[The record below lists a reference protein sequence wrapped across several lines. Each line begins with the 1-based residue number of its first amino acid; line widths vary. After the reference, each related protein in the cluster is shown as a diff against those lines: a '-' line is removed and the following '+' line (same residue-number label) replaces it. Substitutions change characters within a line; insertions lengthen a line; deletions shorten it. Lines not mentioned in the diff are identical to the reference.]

1 MRLKKWF
8 PAKALKIGLLVATG
22 LLLANPGLSL
32 AADNTVV
39 SIYVDG
45 VKNVVST
52 NAATVGDVLE
62 RAQVEIRQ
70 DDLVEPA
77 LSTEFTSEIFNI
89 NIYRAKPVVVVD
101 GGTEIRTNTPYKN
114 PKLIAE
120 RSAGLTV
127 FPEDQYRTELI
138 LDVLDGIG
146 MKIHVERAKPIT
158 VKIDG
163 VSLSLRSQKAT
174 VNEMFIEKGI
184 VVSDVDQLNVAR
196 DAAITD
202 NMEIIVTRIG
212 KDVVV
217 QEEPIAFQT
226 ETIFD
231 GNQPVGFEQVQQLG
245 QPGKRLVTYEIT
257 HGDNQEISRIEL
269 QAVIIANPITKVIVR
284 GSKQPAGAN
293 ADAFLQLRFCES
305 GNNYA
310 ANTGNGYYGAYQFS
324 SGTWNSM
331 GTGYGRADLAPPAV
345 QDDAARRLQA
355 RAGWGQW
362 PSCAAKLNLY

>member
-1 MRLKKWF
+1 MKV
-8 PAKALKIGLLVATG
+8 GLLVATA
-22 LLLANPGLSL
+22 LILANPGLSL

-52 NAATVGDVLE
+52 NANTVGEVLE
-62 RAQVEIRQ
+62 RAKINIRQ

-77 LSTEFTSEIFNI
+77 PMTEFTSEIFNI
-89 NIYRAKPVVVVD
+89 NVFRAKPVVVVD
-101 GGTEIRTNTPYKN
+101 KDKEIKVNSPYQN

-120 RSAGLTV
+120 KSAQLTV
-127 FPEDQYRTELI
+127 YPEDEYRSELI
-138 LDVLDGIG
+138 LNVLDGIG
-146 MKIHVERAKPIT
+146 MKVYVERATPVII
-158 VKIDG
+158 KIDG
-163 VSLSLRSQKAT
+163 VTLPLRTQKRT
-174 VNEMFIEKGI
+174 VSEIFKEKGI
-184 VVSDVDQLNVAR
+184 VVSAVDLVSVPR
-196 DAAITD
+196 DAQVAEG
-202 NMEIIVTRIG
+202 MEIVVTRIG
-212 KDVVV
+212 KDVVA
-217 QEEPIAFQT
+217 QEEAVAFPT

-231 GNQPVGFEQVQQLG
+231 GNQPVGYEAVQQAG

-257 HGDNQEISRIEL
+257 HGDNAEISRIEL
-269 QAVIIANPITKVIVR
+269 QSVVIIQPITRVVVR

-293 ADAFLQLRFCES
+293 GDAFLQLRVCES

-310 ANTGNGYYGAYQFS
+310 SNTGNGYYGAYQFS
-324 SGTWNSM
+324 GSTWNSM
-331 GTGYGRADLAPPAV
+331 STGYSRADLAPPAV